1 MFSTPW
7 PLTHHTQCR
16 QLIYVLHW
24 RAAEEKVLWSPP
36 PRHTHIKGFTYSTH
50 WAKGF
55 KLHPYANGLR
65 AVGVRRGQ
73 GANSECLCMGDDKK
87 YSVTS
92 DLQKKIFPLLPS
104 GPKYQLSNYFCTLSQ
119 SQRKDWLFFFFFAP
133 SSFISERINEMFQN
147 LIFSNCVM

>member
-1 MFSTPW
+1 MQAADLCPALESGGRKG
-7 PLTHHTQCR
+7 PL
-16 QLIYVLHW
+16 
-24 RAAEEKVLWSPP
+24 ES

-50 WAKGF
+50 WAEGF

-92 DLQKKIFPLLPS
+92 DLQKKKFCPCPFRSQIPTIKLLLYSEPVTEER
-104 GPKYQLSNYFCTLSQ
+104 LA
-119 SQRKDWLFFFFFAP
+119 FFFFFLLP
-133 SSFISERINEMFQN
+133 QVSFQRE
-147 LIFSNCVM
+147 